1 MSGTAPL
8 RRDDGFSGAADDF
21 YEALIDGHS
30 GLTEAES
37 AALNARLVL
46 ILANQV
52 GSLPVLRDAI
62 ALAREAGRAPDRR

>member
-1 MSGTAPL
+1 MSGPASL
-8 RRDDGFSGAADDF
+8 RREDGFAGAADDF
-21 YEALIDGHS
+21 YEALIEAHA
-30 GLTEAES
+30 GLTDPAS

-62 ALAREAGRAPDRR
+62 ALAREAGPAPDRT